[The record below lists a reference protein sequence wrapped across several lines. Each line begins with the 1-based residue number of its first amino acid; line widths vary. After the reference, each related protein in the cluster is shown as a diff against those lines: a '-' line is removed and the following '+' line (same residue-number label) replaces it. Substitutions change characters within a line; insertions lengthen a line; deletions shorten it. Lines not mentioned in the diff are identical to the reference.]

1 MHWVVLFDVCCGIG
15 SLGELGIVCTPHCMW
30 SFLWQL
36 LLLSFTC
43 EDFAAN
49 YFVGCFVFNEC
60 RSRKHGS
67 APWVWAS
74 GTNIRVVLFD
84 FVKKTLDQRT
94 FTTFFVTIELG
105 GTICTIHTN
114 DAGSHGIGTFGAV
127 RYTACSHS
135 GVKCHPDVFSCVVG
149 QIGMCIAAESYGR
162 RLREEENYNSYWFG
176 HSRCANVLFNY
187 QMGPVT

>member
-1 MHWVVLFDVCCGIG
+1 M
-15 SLGELGIVCTPHCMW
+15 
-30 SFLWQL
+30 

-43 EDFAAN
+43 EDFATN
-49 YFVGCFVFNEC
+49 YFVGCLVFNEC

-74 GTNIRVVLFD
+74 STHIRVVLFD

-114 DAGSHGIGTFGAV
+114 DAGSHGIGTFGALRV
-127 RYTACSHS
+127 YSLFAQLC
-135 GVKCHPDVFSCVVG
+135 VKCHPDVISCVVG
-149 QIGMCIAAESYGR
+149 QMECVSLQSRTGGGYEKKKTTTVIDLDIKMC
-162 RLREEENYNSYWFG
+162 
-176 HSRCANVLFNY
+176 
-187 QMGPVT
+187 

>member
-1 MHWVVLFDVCCGIG
+1 MYIFKIVVFFFDLRHFPHALGCVVRCCGIG

-43 EDFAAN
+43 EDFATN

-74 GTNIRVVLFD
+74 GTNLRVVLFD

-114 DAGSHGIGTFGAV
+114 DAGSHGIGTFGAL
-127 RYTACSHS
+127 RYTVCS
-135 GVKCHPDVFSCVVG
+135 KK
-149 QIGMCIAAESYGR
+149 
-162 RLREEENYNSYWFG
+162 
-176 HSRCANVLFNY
+176 VLNFIL
-187 QMGPVT
+187 PV